1 MTKHSCYTK
10 QVSNTENHWPSLCLQ
25 FSGYYTGFW
34 ESVFN
39 QSPKSYY
46 NSMPHNENNRSVKK
60 WFLGFRKSIFIE
72 WRSKIKLMW
81 SMINLTTFF
90 FCFQRRQT
98 LTGIDFRLNF
108 PFSTANTRALSE
120 WDWRQ
125 VSFHG
130 IKRREKNQRINVSKG
145 VRGNN
150 RRRGLLFLVGWGKGV
165 AAKSTLDYTDVIPCL
180 TGNTDIVVVHK
191 ESPGCI
197 PLHVV
202 DPRAK
207 WKSIINKK
215 FYQLFVFSI
224 FLFINKSLWSVYL
237 H

>member
-1 MTKHSCYTK
+1 
-10 QVSNTENHWPSLCLQ
+10 
-25 FSGYYTGFW
+25 
-34 ESVFN
+34 
-39 QSPKSYY
+39 
-46 NSMPHNENNRSVKK
+46 
-60 WFLGFRKSIFIE
+60 
-72 WRSKIKLMW
+72 MW

-130 IKRREKNQRINVSKG
+130 IKRWEKDQRINVSKG
-145 VRGNN
+145 VRGNTQ
-150 RRRGLLFLVGWGKGV
+150 RSSLLFLVGWGKGV
-165 AAKSTLDYTDVIPCL
+165 AAITTLDYTDLISCL
-180 TGNTDIVVVHK
+180 TRHIDIVVVLK
-191 ESPGCI
+191 KSTGCI
-197 PLHVV
+197 TLHVV

-215 FYQLFVFSI
+215 FYQLFAFFI
-224 FLFINKSLWSVYL
+224 FLFTNKSLWMFISEAMNENSNSQWLQVNHL
-237 H
+237 FVCKIFITDFLLSFPHSFGTIFLWSFVVGVQGMQIDFIKPIIM

>member
-1 MTKHSCYTK
+1 
-10 QVSNTENHWPSLCLQ
+10 
-25 FSGYYTGFW
+25 
-34 ESVFN
+34 
-39 QSPKSYY
+39 
-46 NSMPHNENNRSVKK
+46 
-60 WFLGFRKSIFIE
+60 
-72 WRSKIKLMW
+72 MW

-108 PFSTANTRALSE
+108 PFSIANTRALSE

-130 IKRREKNQRINVSKG
+130 IKRWEKNQRINVSKG

-150 RRRGLLFLVGWGKGV
+150 QRRGLLFLVGWGKGV
-165 AAKSTLDYTDVIPCL
+165 AAKTTLDYTDVIPCL
-180 TGNTDIVVVHK
+180 TGNTDIVVVHR

-224 FLFINKSLWSVYL
+224 FFFINKSLWSVYL
-237 H
+237 HQRLWMRITTLSDCKWIICLCVKYL